1 MFPNAVPTSPPVAG
15 AASGSVTPEELIVK
29 LQRGAAHGIDPRHV
43 LLALGFRPA
52 GKGVALDDVD
62 EP

>member
-1 MFPNAVPTSPPVAG
+1 
-15 AASGSVTPEELIVK
+15 VTPEELIIK